1 MKTIEKLTR
10 CLVAMFG
17 ALVVTTINTFG
28 TDSAIQTPASP
39 AQSAAPAAMVNA
51 LDTNKEREYRPRGAR
66 AQGGAL
72 CQLRREQLAIVLKI
86 EGKACALGAHA
97 STSTSLR
104 RCAHSEQPWTSS
116 LYTATPFGLVV
127 NMKPISTV
135 VSLSQRNECS
145 GWRNFVKPMGKNE
158 AGIVQGT

>member
-51 LDTNKEREYRPRGAR
+51 LDTNKEREDRPRGAR

-72 CQLRREQLAIVLKI
+72 RQLRREQLAIVLKI

-97 STSTSLR
+97 STSLR
-104 RCAHSEQPWTSS
+104 KVCEKARPPSNRGRHRCIPRPHS
-116 LYTATPFGLVV
+116 V
-127 NMKPISTV
+127 
-135 VSLSQRNECS
+135 
-145 GWRNFVKPMGKNE
+145 
-158 AGIVQGT
+158 